1 MARVPSFASP
11 WELRNAR
18 RVQRLAKVSYVD
30 ALAALRRAR
39 GATPA
44 QAAEDVRA
52 RTERIVEAACET
64 LGNVDAPEKEAGT

>member
-30 ALAALRRAR
+30 ALAALRSAR

-44 QAAEDVRA
+44 LSGEDVRA
-52 RTERIVEAACET
+52 RTERIVEAACE
-64 LGNVDAPEKEAGT
+64 VFGTEEQEES